1 MGFLA
6 PVPTHLCV
14 LLKAQPWVDAIQ
26 SPAQQVSSEA
36 ALPPAADGTAT
47 LATPGVM
54 GVALSFPAAPVGPE
68 LSWLRTDQVGAV
80 RVVVVAEARPP
91 AAGVAS
97 QVAAAAFQPA
107 QGDTRAAERSL
118 QAAEPARAVAAA
130 GTTS

>member
-1 MGFLA
+1 M
-6 PVPTHLCV
+6 HLCV

-36 ALPPAADGTAT
+36 APPPAADGTAT
-47 LATPGVM
+47 LATPAVM
-54 GVALSFPAAPVGPE
+54 GVALLFPAGPA
-68 LSWLRTDQVGAV
+68 LPWLRTDQVAAV
-80 RVVVVAEARPP
+80 RAVAVAEARPQAA

-107 QGDTRAAERSL
+107 QGDTRAAERSP
-118 QAAEPARAVAAA
+118 QAAEPARAVAA